1 MLLIFISNN
10 CRLKFVCCS
19 MIGSYKISSC
29 MQISLLKF
37 SVYGVMILSYL
48 CELFIRTCILY
59 ANFFFVKPE
68 NISCQQQYHF
78 WSKIFI
84 HSSINYCLA
93 KQATHETRTH
103 EGHMLSIHIGDRW
116 RQKCVLYTMI
126 GSWKN
131 FLYLLYANLLSF
143 KYCVYSVI
151 ILSYLC
157 DLFHTCIMYIVSC
170 KLNRVVHEADIVMFS
185 CYSIIEIDLKLCFF
199 FILKLSNYSCHL
211 DFSTYC
217 IFLVWPG

>member
-1 MLLIFISNN
+1 MYAAQWLALI
-10 CRLKFVCCS
+10 KFHHVCKFLS
-19 MIGSYKISSC
+19 WSSVFMVLWYCPTFVNFSFAHAYC
-29 MQISLLKF
+29 MPI
-37 SVYGVMILSYL
+37 
-48 CELFIRTCILY
+48 
-59 ANFFFVKPE
+59 FFFVKPE

-199 FILKLSNYSCHL
+199 LF
-211 DFSTYC
+211 
-217 IFLVWPG
+217 